1 MRIDDARVSVIALT
15 REHPLHRVK
24 LYIYIY
30 IYIYIY
36 EDSYHLFARIE

>member
-30 IYIYIY
+30 IY